1 MVGQRAIVTGLTQRP
16 VLRQGTMILPAL
28 VAHPTTLIDDT
39 LGHRLSL
46 GTALATE
53 LIEDIGLVL
62 IEWIFDIADDRL

>member
-1 MVGQRAIVTGLTQRP
+1 
-16 VLRQGTMILPAL
+16 MILPAL